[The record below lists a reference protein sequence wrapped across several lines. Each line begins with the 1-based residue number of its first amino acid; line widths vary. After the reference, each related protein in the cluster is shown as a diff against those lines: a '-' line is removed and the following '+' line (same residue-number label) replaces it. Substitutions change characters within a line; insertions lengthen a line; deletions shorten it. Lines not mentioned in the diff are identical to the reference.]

1 MKSFTEPKNFKP
13 KCPDFRTRYCYDL
26 CNWFE
31 VCQDFTDEYQAFL
44 EEEKPMK
51 EIDVGTT
58 VMLCTAHLKDIPKE
72 LKDMDQ
78 RVFKVKKVTIVSQ
91 QYRYYELYGCKSKM
105 GVPFCIDE
113 DWIVPVKG
121 LKR

>member
-1 MKSFTEPKNFKP
+1 
-13 KCPDFRTRYCYDL
+13 
-26 CNWFE
+26 
-31 VCQDFTDEYQAFL
+31 
-44 EEEKPMK
+44 MK
-51 EIDVGTT
+51 EIDVWTT